1 MKYVLVGLWCS
12 LIFCGMANAHDM
24 IPTYPKFTN
33 TFVTGVLKTK
43 MEIFNKREDVSYYE
57 LGAFDAEWN
66 VITNLSSLVA
76 GDVVRFTVS
85 GKTNSGAID
94 KARFTINGTLKP
106 EVTAKDQVLMN
117 STMNTQFPKTHLHLL

>member
-66 VITNLSSLVA
+66 PIPFVTSYKLIKMDYLAHAEFDIYIKQEDKPRLEYICSKSKLMKDDVA
-76 GDVVRFTVS
+76 TS
-85 GKTNSGAID
+85 AIASRICSRV
-94 KARFTINGTLKP
+94 K
-106 EVTAKDQVLMN
+106 
-117 STMNTQFPKTHLHLL
+117 